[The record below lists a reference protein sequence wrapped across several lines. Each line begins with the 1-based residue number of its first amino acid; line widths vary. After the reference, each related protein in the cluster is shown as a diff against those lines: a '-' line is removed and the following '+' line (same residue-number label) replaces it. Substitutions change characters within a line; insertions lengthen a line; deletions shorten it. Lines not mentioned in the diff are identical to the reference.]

1 VDELKKLWANKRLL
15 SLQGLNLAMVV
26 LSALMIWRGLMV
38 VTNSE
43 SPVVVVLR
51 CAPLSPRASGC
62 FASPLP
68 HGVASRARRH
78 CQGRGHDCAC
88 VGDTCRL
95 RSVADNENIKTI
107 AEGLQ
112 YPRFLLCTSCTV
124 GTLWGH
130 CANVS
135 TTQPRVSF
143 SSISGG

>member
-68 HGVASRARRH
+68 HGVAAPTSHLRRR
-78 CQGRGHDCAC
+78 CQGRGHDCTC
-88 VGDTCRL
+88 VGDIVCM
-95 RSVADNENIKTI
+95 
-107 AEGLQ
+107 
-112 YPRFLLCTSCTV
+112 
-124 GTLWGH
+124 
-130 CANVS
+130 
-135 TTQPRVSF
+135 
-143 SSISGG
+143 